1 MKDIAKLEKYQS
13 VIEKIFLFTGIEKK
27 KIQQAF
33 RDELCK
39 CVQFE
44 PNEVI
49 YSKTNFN
56 KSIGVV
62 LSGELAAQKPIPDGN
77 RVVLNTFFTGGVFGV
92 AGLFHD
98 AEHYVSEVTA
108 IKRSKVLFLPQQLL
122 QQLIEENPKIALNYI
137 SYLSNRICFLNS
149 RIDNFTG
156 GTAQGR
162 LAAYLLNL
170 SEQSMQSSKSQ
181 PRIVLPCSLTQLSKM
196 LDIGR
201 ASLYRAF
208 DSLAEAG
215 LVQKD
220 GKTITLI
227 QVERLKAGQL

>member
-1 MKDIAKLEKYQS
+1 MKDIVKLEKYRS
-13 VIEKIFLFTGIEKK
+13 TFEKIFLFAGIDEQTIRK
-27 KIQQAF
+27 AF
-33 RDELCK
+33 QDENCK
-39 CVQFE
+39 CFEFE
-44 PNEVI
+44 PNEII
-49 YSKTNFN
+49 YSKTNFY
-56 KSIGVV
+56 KSIGIV

-77 RVVLNTFFTGGVFGV
+77 YVVLNTFFVGGIFGV

-98 AEHYVSEVTA
+98 AQHYVSEVA
-108 IKRSKVLFLPQQLL
+108 AVKRSKVLFVPQQSL
-122 QQLIEENPKIALNYI
+122 QQLFEKNPQIAINYI
-137 SYLSNRICFLNS
+137 AYLSNRICFLNG

-170 SEQSMQSSKSQ
+170 SAERSERQ
-181 PRIVLPCSLTQLSKM
+181 PQVVLPCSLTQLSQM

-208 DSLAEAG
+208 DSLTEAG
-215 LVQKD
+215 MIKKD

-227 QVERLKAGQL
+227 QVDRLKAGQL